1 MSNVQ
6 IYDGFSRITKQ
17 ANHANNVRVN
27 QKDRK
32 DFIHQWDVQGVINQ
46 FATIAGKMDI
56 IMIIIGHYRRQ
67 N

>member
-1 MSNVQ
+1 MFNVQ
-6 IYDGFSRITKQ
+6 IYAGFSRITKR
-17 ANHANNVRVN
+17 ANHANNVRGN

-46 FATIAGKMDI
+46 FATIAGKIDI
-56 IMIIIGHYRRQ
+56 TMIIIGHYRRQ